1 MASNQDFD
9 LPPIS
14 SFDLQSLTDE
24 RSKTLYSLLQRNHQ
38 DHAVL
43 SEPKLIFH
51 NHMPHML
58 GSAYLLGYPCEK
70 LIEMYQNESPQL
82 KSLNDGLIRTG
93 ITKDNWRQFLGKKKY
108 TFTFIPSRNKLT
120 IETRYTA
127 AYTTFFDQELANT
140 QNDWKEL
147 VNEYLFTPPQPLIN
161 GFIGGLGHA
170 FIHLAYAYEFS
181 HPQIATEAL
190 SLGCTDRDPIHHYLD
205 TPYPD
210 TSTYKTTSAKEILHR
225 VHTDIRFS
233 SLFSVPGFINIAT
246 TFAHAEHAL
255 LEHWNAW
262 DIVNPAK
269 QFRDV
274 VDLAGLLLIGS
285 RNGEGEY
292 DFFLAHLLT
301 VGHALRV
308 LLPSFPWGYR
318 VGVLRQFWLFVLYV
332 YVAQLR
338 PGVGDGEDVSGV
350 ELRGRD
356 WGWVYGRCLE
366 GEFWGDAHV
375 VKVVRAFRMLEEWK
389 NEKDGWCL
397 RAAVSFLEG
406 FRGWTGFGIGVES
419 VEVEE

>member
-1 MASNQDFD
+1 MASNQDFV
-9 LPPIS
+9 LPPVS
-14 SFDLQSLTDE
+14 SFDLQSLPDE
-24 RSKTLYSLLQRNHQ
+24 RSKTLYTLLQRNHQ
-38 DHAVL
+38 NHAVL
-43 SEPKLIFH
+43 SGPKLIFH

-58 GSAYLLGYPCEK
+58 GSAYLLGYPCDK
-70 LIEMYQNESPQL
+70 LIEMYQNESSQL

-93 ITKDNWRQFLGKKKY
+93 ITKDNWRQLLGKKKY
-108 TFTFIPSRNKLT
+108 T
-120 IETRYTA
+120 A
-127 AYTTFFDQELANT
+127 AYTAFFDQELANT
-140 QNDWKEL
+140 PNDWKTL

-181 HPQIATEAL
+181 NPQIATEAL

-205 TPYPD
+205 SPYPD
-210 TSTYKTTSAKEILHR
+210 TSTYKTTFAKEILHR
-225 VHTDIRFS
+225 VHTDTRFS
-233 SLFSVPGFINIAT
+233 NLFSVPGFINIAT

-262 DIVNPAK
+262 DIVNPAE

-274 VDLAGLLLIGS
+274 VDLAGLLLIES

-338 PGVGDGEDVSGV
+338 PGVGDGRNVGGV

-356 WGWVYGRCLE
+356 WGWVYERCLE
-366 GEFWGDAHV
+366 GESWGDAHV

-406 FRGWTGFGIGVES
+406 FRGWTGFGVGVES